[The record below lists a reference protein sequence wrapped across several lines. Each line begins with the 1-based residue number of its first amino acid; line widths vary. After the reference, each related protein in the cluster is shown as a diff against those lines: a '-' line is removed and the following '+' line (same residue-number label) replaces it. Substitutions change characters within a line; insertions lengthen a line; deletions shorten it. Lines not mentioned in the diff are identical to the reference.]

1 LNLELFIKIDALA
14 EELHRQRRGRGL
26 LLLLDYDGTLVEIA
40 PRPEL
45 AIPTP
50 ELLEVLNNL
59 TAQKDV
65 AVMVVSGRPLNEL
78 LTFLPVPGL
87 NFVGSHGGEGRI
99 ADWHWVKRNT
109 AGPAGEPDRLA
120 QDLASRLAGFRGW
133 RLEQKPLGVALHY
146 RKAAPDQ
153 AARLLSVLENWVQ
166 EVLNSGPFEVIW
178 GRKVLEIL
186 PQGVSKGAAI
196 REILT
201 TAGYS
206 DLLPVYLGDDTTDES
221 GFQALKGIGLTVKV
235 GTAGAVTAADH
246 SLADPAAVLAFL
258 TFLARLEEKPH

>member
-1 LNLELFIKIDALA
+1 MNIDLFRKIDPLL
-14 EELHRQRRGRGL
+14 EELHCQTQGRGL

-45 AIPTP
+45 AIPSP
-50 ELLEVLNNL
+50 ELLEVLTRL

-65 AVMVVSGRPLNEL
+65 AVMVVSGRPLKEL
-78 LTFLPVPGL
+78 LDFLPVPGL
-87 NFVGSHGGEGRI
+87 NFVGSHGGEGRV

-120 QDLASRLAGFRGW
+120 QDLASRLKGFRGW

-146 RKAAPDQ
+146 RQAPSDQ
-153 AARLLSVLENWVQ
+153 AESILSVLENWVQ
-166 EVLNSGPFEVIW
+166 EVLNPGPFEVIW
-178 GRKVLEIL
+178 GRRVLEVL

-201 TAGYS
+201 TPGYS

-221 GFQALKGIGLTVKV
+221 AFQALKGIGLTVKV

-246 SLADPAAVLAFL
+246 SLADPVAVLAFL
-258 TFLARLEEKPH
+258 TFLARLEEKPR